1 MASKSRA
8 EGAVEFALPRA
19 NAGEHLR
26 RKGQDAGTGNLQK
39 ANGRQKV
46 LGGAVVWSDS
56 HGNTIW
62 LWKIYGD
69 LLEKCIGNM
78 VHGLYHLIMTN
89 IAMV

>member
-46 LGGAVVWSDS
+46 LGGTVERERV
-56 HGNTIW
+56 
-62 LWKIYGD
+62 
-69 LLEKCIGNM
+69 
-78 VHGLYHLIMTN
+78 
-89 IAMV
+89 IAMEIPSGYGKYMVIYWKNV